1 MAPYLSKVHPDG
13 VVHHT
18 VVAPSHS
25 SGVVQLALVISM
37 ALVVVRLSG
46 LLMCLNHLLH

>member
-1 MAPYLSKVHPDG
+1 MAPHLPKVHPDG
-13 VVHHT
+13 VVHHMAVT
-18 VVAPSHS
+18 PFCS
-25 SGVVQLALVISM
+25 SGVVQLVLVIST